1 MPPISRIF
9 TVSHVI
15 FVRLFGRRGF
25 LRDRHVLV
33 RMSLVLADGP
43 EGSEFLRW
51 KPWRMELDDKNLD
64 LPIQTSFFH
73 SYFQLPESTM
83 KQWQIQV
90 FFWFSSDEERLQ
102 VIILRFIYPISPFIF
117 SWKYPVL
124 SPWYSPAQHVA
135 GLHHFSIIN
144 LLINPSWW
152 NLTSVDNP

>member
-1 MPPISRIF
+1 MPTISRIF

-90 FFWFSSDEERLQ
+90 FFLIFFGWRETTSHHIAIYISHISIHLFMKISGSISMIFPSSTCCGSSSL
-102 VIILRFIYPISPFIF
+102 F
-117 SWKYPVL
+117 
-124 SPWYSPAQHVA
+124 
-135 GLHHFSIIN
+135 HHK
-144 LLINPSWW
+144 
-152 NLTSVDNP
+152 SVDKSKLMEFNICW

>member
-1 MPPISRIF
+1 MPTISRIF

-90 FFWFSSDEERLQ
+90 FFDFLRMKRDYKSSYCDLYIPYLHSSFHENIRFYLHDIPQ
-102 VIILRFIYPISPFIF
+102 LNMLRVFITF
-117 SWKYPVL
+117 
-124 SPWYSPAQHVA
+124 
-135 GLHHFSIIN
+135 
-144 LLINPSWW
+144 PS
-152 NLTSVDNP
+152 

>member
-1 MPPISRIF
+1 
-9 TVSHVI
+9 VI

-33 RMSLVLADGP
+33 RMSLVLAHGP
-43 EGSEFLRW
+43 EGLEFLRW
-51 KPWRMELDDKNLD
+51 KPWRMELDDENLD
-64 LPIQTSFFH
+64 LPIQTSFFFIAI
-73 SYFQLPESTM
+73 SNYQKVLWNMANSSF
-83 KQWQIQV
+83 

-144 LLINPSWW
+144 LLVNPSWW